1 MPTAITG
8 NIPIN
13 TPPIAPPTNPDNGLG
28 KDAFLKLLVAQLRYQ
43 DPMNPAD
50 GAEFMA
56 QTAQFTMVEKLE
68 ELTASQHESGAT
80 ALIGKQVTYMNSGGE
95 QATGIVTGFRS
106 TPSGPLLKV
115 GDNEV
120 LYSAIAEVSQA
131 PAL

>member
-1 MPTAITG
+1 MPTPITG

-13 TPPIAPPTNPDNGLG
+13 EPPKAQAPPPDNGLG

-68 ELTASQHESGAT
+68 ELTASQRESGAT
-80 ALIGKQVTYMNSGGE
+80 ALIGKQVTYMNSGGV
-95 QATGIVTGFRS
+95 ATTGIVTGFRA
-106 TPSGPLLKV
+106 TPTGPLMRV
-115 GDNEV
+115 GEAEV
-120 LYSAIAEVSQA
+120 LYSAIAEVSQVTA
-131 PAL
+131 P